1 MAQQCANTLLKV
13 SAMANLRQIGTSPCT
28 AFPERAM
35 ERVRHA
41 ATAADTQ
48 VRQSRLDGVVMAH
61 LWLADSL
68 ARRFAQHG
76 QDDQDLLQV
85 ARLGLVE
92 AARRYRPE
100 RGDFL
105 PFAAATI
112 RGTIKHH
119 FRDHGWGVRPSRQ
132 SQELAVEIRREWS
145 SLAQTLGAIP
155 SERDL
160 AARLGST
167 LSEVRVAQQ
176 ASLGYI
182 CRPLDTAAEPQ
193 AGMSTGGEEVDRL
206 EARLVV
212 AQIWGE
218 LADSEQELLRLRFY
232 EQRSQAE
239 IAGILGTSQMQVS
252 RLLTRLLAK
261 LRAVI
266 DADAELT
273 LAS

>member
-1 MAQQCANTLLKV
+1 
-13 SAMANLRQIGTSPCT
+13 MANPRQIARSSYS
-28 AFPERAM
+28 AFPELTTGCL
-35 ERVRHA
+35 HQA
-41 ATAADTQ
+41 AIAADEQ
-48 VRQSRLDGVVMAH
+48 MGQSRLDEVVMAH

-68 ARRFAQHG
+68 ARLFGRRG

-92 AARRYRPE
+92 AARRYQPE
-100 RGDFL
+100 RGEFMS
-105 PFAAATI
+105 FAAATI
-112 RGTIKHH
+112 RGTLKHH

-132 SQELAVEIRREWS
+132 SQELAAEIRREWS

-167 LSEVRVAQQ
+167 VTEVRDAQL

-182 CRPLDTAAEPQ
+182 CRPLDDAAEPQ

-218 LADSEQELLRLRFY
+218 LTNGEQELLRLRFY
-232 EQRSQAE
+232 EQRSQTE

-261 LRAVI
+261 LRVSI
-266 DADAELT
+266 DADTELT

>member
-1 MAQQCANTLLKV
+1 
-13 SAMANLRQIGTSPCT
+13 MANLRQITTSSCS
-28 AFPERAM
+28 AFPELTRCL
-35 ERVRHA
+35 HQ
-41 ATAADTQ
+41 AADAQ
-48 VRQSRLDGVVMAH
+48 AGQSRLDEVVMAH

-68 ARRFAQHG
+68 ARRFGQRG
-76 QDDQDLLQV
+76 QDEQDLIQV

-92 AARRYRPE
+92 AARRFESE
-100 RGDFL
+100 RGDFMA
-105 PFAAATI
+105 FAAATI

-132 SQELAVEIRREWS
+132 SQELAAEIRREWS

-155 SERDL
+155 SDQDL
-160 AARLGST
+160 ADRLGST
-167 LSEVRVAQQ
+167 LTEVREAQQ
-176 ASLGYI
+176 AGLGYI
-182 CRPLDTAAEPQ
+182 CRPLDDAAEPQ
-193 AGMSTGGEEVDRL
+193 AGMSTGGEEADRL

-218 LADSEQELLRLRFY
+218 LTDAEQQLLRLRFY
-232 EQRSQAE
+232 EQRSQTE

-261 LRAVI
+261 LRISI
-266 DADAELT
+266 DGDAELT

>member
-1 MAQQCANTLLKV
+1 MAD
-13 SAMANLRQIGTSPCT
+13 LRQITTSSGR
-28 AFPERAM
+28 AFPELTGCP
-35 ERVRHA
+35 HQA
-41 ATAADTQ
+41 ARAADAQT
-48 VRQSRLDGVVMAH
+48 VQSHLDEVVMAH

-68 ARRFAQHG
+68 ARRFGQRG

-92 AARRYRPE
+92 AARRYDAE
-100 RGDFL
+100 RGNFL
-105 PFAAATI
+105 SFAAATI

-119 FRDHGWGVRPSRQ
+119 FRDYGWGVRPSRQ
-132 SQELAVEIRREWS
+132 SQELAAEIRRQWS
-145 SLAQTLGAIP
+145 SLAQTLGSIP

-167 LSEVRVAQQ
+167 QTEVREAQQ

-182 CRPLDTAAEPQ
+182 CRPLDDVAEPRPEL
-193 AGMSTGGEEVDRL
+193 STGWEEVERL

-218 LADSEQELLRLRFY
+218 LTAGEQELLRLRFY
-232 EQRSQAE
+232 DQRSQTE

-261 LRAVI
+261 LRVSI
-266 DADAELT
+266 DADAGLT

>member
-1 MAQQCANTLLKV
+1 
-13 SAMANLRQIGTSPCT
+13 MANLRQITTSSRSSIPELT
-28 AFPERAM
+28 ARP
-35 ERVRHA
+35 HQ
-41 ATAADTQ
+41 AADAPAG
-48 VRQSRLDGVVMAH
+48 QSRLDEVVMAH

-68 ARRFAQHG
+68 ARRFGQRG
-76 QDDQDLLQV
+76 QDEQDLIQV

-92 AARRYRPE
+92 AARRFESE

-105 PFAAATI
+105 SFAAATI
-112 RGTIKHH
+112 RGTIKHY

-132 SQELAVEIRREWS
+132 SQELAAEIRREWS

-167 LSEVRVAQQ
+167 LTEVREAQK
-176 ASLGYI
+176 ACLSYV
-182 CRPLDTAAEPQ
+182 CRPLDDAAEPQ
-193 AGMSTGGEEVDRL
+193 VGLSTGGEEVDQL

-218 LADSEQELLRLRFY
+218 LTAAEQQLLRLRFY
-232 EQRSQAE
+232 EQRSQTE
-239 IAGILGTSQMQVS
+239 IAEILGTSQMQVS
-252 RLLTRLLAK
+252 RLLSRLLAK
-261 LRAVI
+261 LRVSI
-266 DADAELT
+266 DADPGLT

>member
-1 MAQQCANTLLKV
+1 
-13 SAMANLRQIGTSPCT
+13 MANLRQIGTSSRST
-28 AFPERAM
+28 FSERTTTGGQ
-35 ERVRHA
+35 HQA
-41 ATAADTQ
+41 ATAADPQT
-48 VRQSRLDGVVMAH
+48 RQIRLDDIVTAH

-68 ARRFAQHG
+68 ARRFGQRG

-92 AARRYRPE
+92 AARRFQPE

-105 PFAAATI
+105 SFAAATI
-112 RGTIKHH
+112 RGTLKHH

-132 SQELAVEIRREWS
+132 SQELAAEIRREWS
-145 SLAQTLGAIP
+145 SLAQALGAIP

-167 LSEVRVAQQ
+167 LTEVREAQQ

-182 CRPLDTAAEPQ
+182 CRPLDAAAEPQ
-193 AGMSTGGEEVDRL
+193 SAMTTGGEEVDRL

-212 AQIWGE
+212 AQVWGE
-218 LADSEQELLRLRFY
+218 LTQGEQELLRLRFY
-232 EQRSQAE
+232 EQRSQSE

-252 RLLTRLLAK
+252 RLLTRLLTK
-261 LRAVI
+261 LRAWI